1 MSRTKNAI
9 KNAGFGIAFKILNT
23 IVSFVSR
30 TVFIGVLGSTYLG
43 INGLFTEV
51 LGFLS
56 FAELGF
62 GSAMTFSMY
71 KPVATGDRKR
81 TIQLLD
87 FYKHVY
93 RIIALI
99 IFVLGVCIVPF
110 IDRIVKGAE
119 WISITDLQIY
129 FLIFLFNTVIGY
141 FVTYKYAY
149 INALQK
155 NYISNNID
163 SVVTLLISIMQILA
177 ILLTRNFLLYLLI
190 GSFILLCS
198 RLFIIIYLNKK
209 YPILKEKPDAP
220 LSKQEINP
228 IINEVKG
235 LAIHQFAS
243 AAVHSTDNM
252 IISSMIN
259 VAVVGLVSNY
269 SVLINSVLS
278 FVKIIFNS
286 VVSGF
291 GNLVAESNIDN
302 YRKVFK
308 EVNFVNFWIYGFCS
322 IAFWVLIP
330 PFISLWIGSD
340 KLIDNISFTLII
352 INVYLQGQC
361 TAYNNARIAKGNF
374 GKDKWLALLQA
385 LVNLIVSLCAAKQFG
400 LVGVYIGTISSRMV
414 YVVFRPYS
422 TYYFLFEESVT
433 IYYRKFI
440 EYFIEVICVA
450 FITKTVVDL
459 VLCELT
465 IMNFIFAVFLVA
477 IIPNLCFLLCNFK
490 TREFEMLKERVIRI
504 MSSLKSVG

>member
-1 MSRTKNAI
+1 MSRTENAI
-9 KNAGFGIAFKILNT
+9 KNAGFGIMFKILNT

-30 TVFIGVLGSTYLG
+30 TIFISVLGSTYLG

-99 IFVLGVCIVPF
+99 IAVLGICIVPF

-119 WISITDLQIY
+119 WISITDLRIY
-129 FLIFLFNTVIGY
+129 FLIFLFNTVVGY

-155 NYISNNID
+155 NYITNNID
-163 SVVTLLISIMQILA
+163 SIVTIVANIMQILA
-177 ILLTRNFLLYLLI
+177 ILFTANFLLYLLI

-198 RLFIIIYLNKK
+198 RIFIIIYLNKK
-209 YPILKEKPDAP
+209 YPILKEKPDTP
-220 LSKQEINP
+220 LSKLEVNP
-228 IINEVKG
+228 IIYEVKG

-252 IISSMIN
+252 IISSVIN

-269 SVLINSVLS
+269 NVLINSILS
-278 FVKIIFNS
+278 FVTILFNS

-291 GNLVAESNIDN
+291 GNLVAESNVEK
-302 YRKVFK
+302 YRKIFK
-308 EVNFVNFWIYGFCS
+308 EVNFASFWIYGFCS
-322 IAFWVLIP
+322 IAFWILIP
-330 PFISLWIGSD
+330 PFVSLWIGSD

-374 GKDKWLALLQA
+374 SKDKWLALLQA
-385 LVNLIVSLCAAKQFG
+385 IVNLIVSLCAAKKFG
-400 LVGVYIGTISSRMV
+400 LVGVYIGTISSRMI
-414 YVVFRPYS
+414 YVIFRPYS
-422 TYYFLFEESVT
+422 TYNFLFEESVA

-440 EYFIEVICVA
+440 TFFIEVICSA
-450 FITKTVVDL
+450 LITKTAVNL
-459 VLCELT
+459 VLYELT
-465 IMNFIFAVFLVA
+465 IKNFIVAVFVVA
-477 IIPNLCFLLCNFK
+477 IIPNICFLLCNFK
-490 TREFEMLKERVIRI
+490 TQEFKMWKERIISIIYRC
-504 MSSLKSVG
+504 KSVG